1 MVEAEA
7 NSWGGETAA
16 PCGKQIALVAQ
27 ASDGELSR
35 GLEPVLQVWS
45 TRSRGALLETLGGR
59 SPDLLVIDVDRLEGG
74 SVDIADLYGRQ
85 PVVLEFWATWC
96 PLCRKLE
103 PSMQAARAKYA
114 GKVTFVSVGVAAN
127 QTAEKQKAYVDD
139 KKLTGVFTFDR
150 TGAAMKA
157 FAVPHTSYIV
167 VVGADRRVV
176 YTGVGDDQD
185 VDAVLAKLGNH

>member
-1 MVEAEA
+1 VVD
-7 NSWGGETAA
+7 
-16 PCGKQIALVAQ
+16 KL
-27 ASDGELSR
+27 DGS
-35 GLEPVLQVWS
+35 
-45 TRSRGALLETLGGR
+45 
-59 SPDLLVIDVDRLEGG
+59 
-74 SVDIADLYGRQ
+74 SVDIADYYGRH

-103 PSMQAARAKYA
+103 PSMQAAREKYA

-127 QTAEKQKAYVDD
+127 QSAEKQKAYVDD

-150 TGAAMKA
+150 AGTAMKA

-167 VVGADRRVV
+167 VVGPDRRVA

-185 VDAVLAKLGNH
+185 IDAVLSKLGTH

>member
-1 MVEAEA
+1 MTLTRCIARATVAVVLTSAATAARPAAAQGQQIQMWDVGLKVGAEA
-7 NSWGGETAA
+7 PTA
-16 PCGKQIALVAQ
+16 VV
-27 ASDGELSR
+27 E
-35 GLEPVLQVWS
+35 
-45 TRSRGALLETLGGR
+45 
-59 SPDLLVIDVDRLEGG
+59 RLDGG
-74 SVDIADLYGRQ
+74 SVNIADYYGRQ

-103 PSMQAARAKYA
+103 PSLQAARETYA
-114 GKVTFVSVGVAAN
+114 GKVTFVSVGVSAN
-127 QTAEKQKAYVDD
+127 QTPEKQKAYVDD

-167 VVGADRRVV
+167 VVGADRRVA

-185 VDAVLAKLGNH
+185 IDAVLAKLGTP

>member
-1 MVEAEA
+1 MTRMGLVSRIALAAALTAAAMPIHSATAQIQMWDVGLKVGAEA
-7 NSWGGETAA
+7 PSA
-16 PCGKQIALVAQ
+16 V
-27 ASDGELSR
+27 
-35 GLEPVLQVWS
+35 
-45 TRSRGALLETLGGR
+45 
-59 SPDLLVIDVDRLEGG
+59 VDKLDGG

-103 PSMQAARAKYA
+103 PSMQAAREKYA

-127 QTAEKQKAYVDD
+127 QSAEKQKAYVDD
-139 KKLTGVFTFDR
+139 RKLTGVFTFDR
-150 TGAAMKA
+150 AGTAMKA

-167 VVGADRRVV
+167 VVGPDRRVA

-185 VDAVLAKLGNH
+185 IDAVLAKLGTH

>member
-1 MVEAEA
+1 MTRLGLVARLA
-7 NSWGGETAA
+7 CAVTLTTAA
-16 PCGKQIALVAQ
+16 PLRSAAAQIQMWDV
-27 ASDGELSR
+27 
-35 GLEPVLQVWS
+35 GLKVGTEAPSAV
-45 TRSRGALLETLGGR
+45 
-59 SPDLLVIDVDRLEGG
+59 VDKLDGG
-74 SVDIADLYGRQ
+74 SVDIADYYGRQ

-103 PSMQAARAKYA
+103 PSLQAAREKYA

-127 QTAEKQKAYVDD
+127 QSAEKQKAYVED

-150 TGAAMKA
+150 AGAAMKA

-185 VDAVLAKLGNH
+185 IDAVLSKLGTH

>member
-1 MVEAEA
+1 MKRTLTVMRARLVSRIVLAATLTTAVAPLRSAAAQIQMWDVGLHVGAEA
-7 NSWGGETAA
+7 PSA
-16 PCGKQIALVAQ
+16 V
-27 ASDGELSR
+27 
-35 GLEPVLQVWS
+35 
-45 TRSRGALLETLGGR
+45 
-59 SPDLLVIDVDRLEGG
+59 VDRLEGG